1 MVGTVLIVFAILI
14 AISAGIAVVI
24 TGTIHKTRNG
34 INFRRVK
41 CPRCGKFMPIIRRP
55 ATERQRLYGGWTCD
69 QCGCEIDKWGR
80 TVRTMT
86 DYANY
91 KNDEDEGER

>member
-1 MVGTVLIVFAILI
+1 MSGTVFIISAILI
-14 AISAGIAVVI
+14 AIGVGTASVI
-24 TGTIHKTRNG
+24 IGTVHKTRTG
-34 INFRRVK
+34 INIHRVK
-41 CPRCGKFMPIIRRP
+41 CPRCGKTMPIIRRP

-80 TVRTMT
+80 KVHTMT
-86 DYANY
+86 SYADY